1 MAAVTDTSATSEQ
14 ASGTGWFSG
23 MSKWGRLALGLILVL
38 LLGFAL
44 RLVLSNQSL
53 VGSVN
58 QRNFHNLDVAARGLE
73 AWPESIRQVANASL
87 MLPERTGTTFTR
99 YHPDIGNYE
108 IEYAPFSDGGQT
120 CARPP
125 KTFEMSSK
133 PGLGMAFNVAG
144 ALAPGSDSRP
154 GKAAASDAGA
164 KFLRCFQTSVPLER
178 LVNLRE
184 AAPDFT
190 HLLILA
196 SDGSVIAQLG
206 ASPLPINRLQ
216 EFASPGDLTSTVVR
230 SVVAPKAVTIEPTT
244 ISLEK
249 VGTIVDKTIAGTS
262 YTIYVKPFIVPS
274 QIDACRPP
282 QAKVTPG
289 GTNDGGDGFCYA
301 VGLMPSSRLRSAW
314 LSPAPLTIMG
324 FGLAL
329 VALVGALPLLRLLM
343 IGATESLGPAETAGA
358 IVGMQV
364 AAAIATLAVL
374 LTAETIAERSSA
386 DQSLHAQAIALA
398 RNGDREID
406 RTLAWAIVL
415 DQPRSRQG
423 CKVLTVPGSPFIT
436 RQCQDAFS
444 PSRGG
449 NPAVSL
455 LDYPVQSMHYINASG
470 ATLPSGEA
478 GVFPV
483 IAFQDK
489 LPTGL
494 NVSSREYFS
503 DLTGNRVRSW
513 LSGESDWSRLAT
525 GSDLG
530 TCQPMVRN
538 GALRYAIGQVRAQT
552 DATSKSVLAVQ
563 CHHALPVP
571 AKGISGM
578 AAADQPIYLL
588 VATTLKSFMAP
599 VLPDPVKFMVV
610 DLRAPGLPVLFH
622 DNRFREGNELF
633 AERVQ
638 GGASELAALRG
649 LRNAARSETR
659 APLAMQMRYDGKV
672 TQFMAMPMVN
682 TDWAVLTYYV
692 REDLDQIPA
701 TTGTTAL
708 FGWLSLAMIGFVIG
722 AIRLYRWPQRWR
734 DLWPDEAEHQ
744 DYRRFARQ
752 LALAAAAVLVVVLLA
767 LAGAIPVALGF
778 FVAIALWIGS
788 TAYFN
793 VALTIKPRSA
803 KPLSPVTE
811 RNYVKMIMAMAL
823 CVSVVPMIAI
833 WADARALSLEL
844 ADTRRYHAAISDLI
858 AHQDRRAGVARTLGD
873 ARQQFNFDDIA
884 RTVPGDAGHPQPV
897 AASYPAGFG
906 RILWQT
912 QFVAPS
918 LPARV
923 CPFGSDSFSW
933 LCFNSDIARVDRTT
947 VADHIGIARHQTRW
961 QLSSWNL
968 FALAALAAVLGLVVH
983 RLVAGGLTAL
993 MGFCVPLGAIRI
1005 KRFDL
1010 RGLGARTLLVAPQQ
1024 PVKHYLHTT
1033 GDPWK
1038 LDLADILLTTREVDL
1053 NDQATKMR
1061 FEQLLYEETRRH
1073 GGPPDRLIVSGL
1085 SLILRDPDRRRAAL
1099 KFLETAE
1106 RWLETRMQQLKLADP
1121 QADAESGQLQDMAA
1135 PPSPVGIVMVSEFSP
1150 LERILD
1156 AFDSEDVEGQ
1166 TAHRS
1171 REELRWARFFQ
1182 RFATYTFAPIEKI
1195 DMTHPQIDRL
1205 NPQHSPMLAMIGRWI
1220 ARSRPRLR
1228 SVARFK
1234 RRSPFAKA
1242 MIGYAA
1248 QRHSTKAQDNAT
1260 YALID
1265 ELRWLPGSIIESLLP
1280 PSDQPDLSAD
1290 DGIAPITAKLYQQH
1304 YTARVLA
1311 WAKSVEAPSEVAAI
1325 DHLRSTLIE
1334 HYEQCWAASTFS
1346 ERLVL
1351 DAIARGSF
1359 VNMRAAFALQS
1370 LVRRGLVILDPAP
1383 RLMNRSFAAFV
1394 TQAERPDTLR
1404 DWRKRQPRSNW
1415 SVARL
1420 PIMALIP
1427 VGAIVLAAGAA
1438 QSGQQ
1443 VTALFS
1449 LLVAGGPALFTALM
1463 RAVRS

>member
-1 MAAVTDTSATSEQ
+1 MADVANATVSSQQ
-14 ASGTGWFSG
+14 ATGTGWFSG
-23 MSKWGRLALGLILVL
+23 LSKWGRLAVGLVLVL
-38 LLGFAL
+38 LLGFVL

-53 VGSVN
+53 VGSVH

-73 AWPESIRQVANASL
+73 EWPESIRQVANSSL
-87 MLPERTGTTFTR
+87 LLPARSGNRFSR
-99 YHPDIGNYE
+99 YHPDIGDYD
-108 IEYAPFSDGGQT
+108 IEYSAPPNGGGT
-120 CARPP
+120 CPRAP
-125 KTFEMSSK
+125 KTFEMSDK
-133 PGLGMAFNVAG
+133 AGFGMAYNVAG
-144 ALAPGSDSRP
+144 ELVPDASPGA
-154 GKAAASDAGA
+154 GKPESAGGPVPQR
-164 KFLRCFQTSVPLER
+164 RCFRTSVPLDR

-230 SVVAPKAVTIEPTT
+230 SVVAPKAVTTEPTT
-244 ISLEK
+244 ISIEK

-262 YTIYVKPFIVPS
+262 YTIYIKPFVVRS

-282 QAKVTPG
+282 QAKVAVG
-289 GTNDGGDGFCYA
+289 GAAEGGDGFCYA
-301 VGLMPSSRLRSAW
+301 VGLMPSARLRSAW
-314 LSPAPLTIMG
+314 LSPAPLTIVG

-329 VALVGALPLLRLLM
+329 VALVGTLPLLRLLM

-358 IVGMQV
+358 IIGMQV
-364 AAAIATLAVL
+364 AAAIATLAI
-374 LTAETIAERSSA
+374 LTVGETISERNSAEQVLSE
-386 DQSLHAQAIALA
+386 QAVGLA
-398 RNGDREID
+398 RNGDQEID
-406 RTLAWAIVL
+406 RALAWAAVL
-415 DQPRSRQG
+415 DQPRSRVG
-423 CKVLTVPGSPFIT
+423 CKRLIGPPFVT
-436 RQCQDAFS
+436 RQCWEAFS
-444 PSRGG
+444 ARDRLPG
-449 NPAVSL
+449 SL
-455 LDYPVQSMHYINASG
+455 LDFPVQSMHYISD
-470 ATLPSGEA
+470 A
-478 GVFPV
+478 GVTIPTGTTETYPV

-489 LPTGL
+489 LPTGI
-494 NVSSREYFS
+494 NVRSREYFA
-503 DLTGNRVRSW
+503 DITGNRARAWNSAEAVQSAI
-513 LSGESDWSRLAT
+513 GGGAAQ
-525 GSDLG
+525 G
-530 TCQPMVRN
+530 TCQPF
-538 GALRYAIGQVRAQT
+538 GADGTLRYAVGQVRAQT
-552 DATSKSVLAVQ
+552 DAISKTVLAVE
-563 CHHALPVP
+563 CHSAQSGSTPQEAALVG
-571 AKGISGM
+571 KKRSF
-578 AAADQPIYLL
+578 YLL

-638 GGASELAALRG
+638 GGGSGLAALRG

-659 APLAMQMRYDGKV
+659 APLELQLRYDGKV

-682 TDWAVLTYYV
+682 ADWAVLAYYV
-692 REDLDQIPA
+692 RDDADLIPA
-701 TTGTTAL
+701 TTATTAL

-722 AIRLYRWPQRWR
+722 AIRLFASPQRWR

-744 DYRRFARQ
+744 DYRSFARTLTVAAGLV
-752 LALAAAAVLVVVLLA
+752 LAVMLLA
-767 LAGAIPVALGF
+767 LAGVVPLTLGF
-778 FVAIALWIGS
+778 FSAMALWVGS

-793 VALTIKPRSA
+793 LVLTIKPRSA

-811 RNYVKMIMAMAL
+811 RNYVRMVMAMAL
-823 CVSVVPMIAI
+823 CVAVVPMIAL
-833 WADARALSLEL
+833 WADARVLSREL

-858 AHQDRRAGVARTLGD
+858 AHQDRRAGVDRTLGD
-873 ARQQFNFDDIA
+873 ARQQFNLTDIT
-884 RTVPGDAGHPQPV
+884 RQLPGEGVIPRLPSRSANF
-897 AASYPAGFG
+897 A
-906 RILWQT
+906 RILWET
-912 QFVAPS
+912 QFVAPA
-918 LPARV
+918 LPALI
-923 CPFGSDSFSW
+923 CPPDARHLGW
-933 LCFNSDIARVDRTT
+933 LCFDSAIAQVDRTT
-947 VADHIGIARHQTRW
+947 VADHIGIAPHQTRW
-961 QLSSWNL
+961 QLSWLSL
-968 FALAALAAVLGLVVH
+968 AALLALAALLGTLVFK
-983 RLVAGGLTAL
+983 LVERGLSAL
-993 MGFCVPLGAIRI
+993 MGFGVPLGAIRL
-1005 KRFDL
+1005 KQFNL
-1010 RGLGARTLLVAPQQ
+1010 RGLAPRTLLVAPQQ
-1024 PVKHYLHTT
+1024 PVKHYLHNT
-1033 GDPWK
+1033 GDPWT

-1053 NDQATKMR
+1053 NDQATKIR

-1073 GGPPDRLIVSGL
+1073 GGPPDRMVVSGL

-1106 RWLETRMQQLKLADP
+1106 RWLELRMQQLNLVDH
-1121 QADAESGQLQDMAA
+1121 QADAESGQLIEPDAKE
-1135 PPSPVGIVMVSEFSP
+1135 PRVVGIVMISEFSP

-1156 AFDSEDVEGQ
+1156 AFDSEDLEGQ

-1195 DMTHPQIDRL
+1195 DMRDPRIDRL
-1205 NPQHSPMLAMIGRWI
+1205 KPQYSSLLALVGRWI

-1234 RRSPFAKA
+1234 RRSPFAQA
-1242 MIGYAA
+1242 AVSYAA
-1248 QRHSTKAQDNAT
+1248 QRFSTRAQDNAA
-1260 YALID
+1260 YVLID
-1265 ELRWLPGSIIESLLP
+1265 ELRWLPGSIIDSLLP
-1280 PSDQPDLSAD
+1280 PESVSHLRAE
-1290 DGIAPITAKLYQQH
+1290 DGQVPIKAAIYQQH
-1304 YTARVLA
+1304 YTERVLN
-1311 WAKSVEAPSEVAAI
+1311 WATAVEAPSEEAAI
-1325 DHLRSTLIE
+1325 DYLRSTLIE

-1359 VNMRAAFALQS
+1359 VNVRVAFAMQS

-1394 TQAERPDTLR
+1394 TLAERPDTLR

-1415 SVARL
+1415 SVARF
-1420 PIMALIP
+1420 PIMAVIP

-1463 RAVRS
+1463 RTVRAGG